1 MDKKKTTPLRE
12 QMREELAL
20 RGYLESSK
28 KLYTWHVGEYA
39 KYYGKCPASLE
50 YEDVRQYLMYLKDE
64 KRCSLSHYKH
74 AVSGLRFFYEKV
86 LGREWIAER
95 IPYPKVKKTLPVVLT
110 REEIQRVF
118 SKVRRKR
125 DLVVYE
131 TIYGAG
137 LRLNEALSLRVSDIN
152 SKEGTLRI
160 RSGKGGLERDA
171 LLSENLIKILREYYK
186 VHHPSDYLFPG
197 TKRKSLCASVIQK
210 EFKDALLTSGVKKNA
225 SVHSLR
231 HSFAV
236 HQLERGTDL
245 RIIQKLLGHE
255 SILSTIR
262 YLNVTNSVY
271 RYAADVLSQ

>member
-1 MDKKKTTPLRE
+1 MNTKKTTPLRE

-20 RGYLESSK
+20 RGYSESSK
-28 KLYTWHVGEYA
+28 KLYTWHVGQYA
-39 KYYGKCPASLE
+39 KYFGKCPSSLE

-64 KRCSLSHYKH
+64 KRCSISHYKH

-86 LGREWIAER
+86 LGREWISER

-110 REEIQRVF
+110 KKEVKSIF
-118 SKVRRKR
+118 SKVRRER

-131 TIYGAG
+131 TLYGAG
-137 LRLNEALSLRVSDIN
+137 LRLSEALSLRVGDIN
-152 SKEGTLRI
+152 SGEGILKI

-171 LLSENLIKILREYYK
+171 LLSENLLKILRDYYK
-186 VHHPSDYLFPG
+186 VYRPTDYLFPG
-197 TKRKSLCASVIQK
+197 KKRKSLCTSVIQK
-210 EFKDALLTSGVKKNA
+210 EFKEALTQSGVKKKA

-236 HQLERGTDL
+236 HQLEKGTDL

-271 RYAADVLSQ
+271 RYAADVLSE